1 MCLPGC
7 LFLYLPFVVGVCVVD
22 DGGGSGGFD
31 ICGWGTVSGGGGA
44 RGGYGGEGGG
54 MVEVVFEIV
63 GVI

>member
-1 MCLPGC
+1 M
-7 LFLYLPFVVGVCVVD
+7 PFVVGVCVVD